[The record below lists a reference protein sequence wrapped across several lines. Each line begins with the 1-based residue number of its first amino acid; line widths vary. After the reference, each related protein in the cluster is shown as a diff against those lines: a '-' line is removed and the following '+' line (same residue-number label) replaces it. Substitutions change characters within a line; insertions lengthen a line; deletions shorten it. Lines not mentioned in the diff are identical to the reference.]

1 MKRLAVFVSGSGSNL
16 QALIDACSAGAL
28 AAEIVLVVSNRKAA
42 YGLER
47 ARLASIPALYLP
59 LKPYSDAGRSRAE
72 YEADMLEAITPF
84 SPDLLVL
91 AGWMHVF
98 DAPFLDRFSRRV
110 INLHP
115 ALPGVLAGKD
125 SLRETFD
132 AAQRGERVETGCM
145 VHYVVPE
152 VDAGEMIALERVP
165 VTAGETL
172 HDFAARMHAAEHRL
186 IVRAVGQWL
195 AER

>member
-16 QALIDACSAGAL
+16 QALIDACGTGAL
-28 AAEIVLVVSNRKAA
+28 AAEIALVVSNRKAA

-47 ARLASIPALYLP
+47 ARLASIPTLYFP
-59 LKPYSDAGRSRAE
+59 QKPYTDGGRSRAE
-72 YEADMLEAITPF
+72 YEADMLSAIAPF
-84 SPDLLVL
+84 APDLLVL
-91 AGWMHVF
+91 AGWMHIF
-98 DAPFLDRFSRRV
+98 GAPFLSQFPRRV

-125 SLRETFD
+125 SLRETYE
-132 AAQRGERVETGCM
+132 AAQRGEPVATGCM

-152 VDAGEMIALERVP
+152 VDAGEVIAVENVPLEP
-165 VTAGETL
+165 GEAL
-172 HDFAARMHAAEHRL
+172 DDFAARMHAAEHRL